1 MGFFLSVSIDAC
13 TTVLVGKN
21 ASVDGSTMIA
31 RNEDLNTAWSKHFVV
46 RKENTNPSHFVSKG
60 NGFTLDLPE
69 EQLKYTATPEWDTSE
84 GLFEEDGI
92 NSKNVAMSA
101 TESATTKEEILKK
114 DPYTAHGI
122 AEDSMLTV
130 TLPYIDSARA
140 RSETIRK
147 NRC

>member
-1 MGFFLSVSIDAC
+1 
-13 TTVLVGKN
+13 
-21 ASVDGSTMIA
+21 
-31 RNEDLNTAWSKHFVV
+31 
-46 RKENTNPSHFVSKG
+46 
-60 NGFTLDLPE
+60 
-69 EQLKYTATPEWDTSE
+69 LKYTATPEWDTSE

-140 RSETIRK
+140 GVERLGKIVAKQGAAETNGVIFS
-147 NRC
+147 